1 MSEKT
6 LKFGD
11 VENNNKNYATFKLL
25 ITLNLVAIDKIVI
38 SDKFKHSNKDFK
50 YFIGY
55 KENNIIGPLTIIL
68 PQMSGFAKY
77 FDYGGNNLSLKI
89 ENDNML
95 VKYIQIWNKIKT
107 ILSTKFHSEV
117 FMMEDT

>member
-55 KENNIIGPLTIIL
+55 KENNIFGPLTIIL

>member
-11 VENNNKNYATFKLL
+11 VENYNKNFATFNLS
-25 ITLNLVAIDKIVI
+25 ITLNLVAIDKKVI

-50 YFIGY
+50 YFVGY
-55 KENNIIGPLTIIL
+55 KEDNIIRPLSIIL
-68 PQMSGFAKY
+68 PQMSGYAKY
-77 FDYGGNNLSLKI
+77 FDDGGNNLSLKI

-95 VKYIQIWNKIKT
+95 VKYIQIWNKIKMM
-107 ILSTKFHSEV
+107 LSTKFHSEV
-117 FMMEDT
+117 FMMKDT

>member
-38 SDKFKHSNKDFK
+38 SDKFKHSNKDFN

-55 KENNIIGPLTIIL
+55 KENNIIRPLSIIL
-68 PQMSGFAKY
+68 PQMSRFAKY

-95 VKYIQIWNKIKT
+95 VKYIQIWHKIKT
-107 ILSTKFHSEV
+107 MRSTKFHSEV
-117 FMMEDT
+117 SMMEDT

>member
-38 SDKFKHSNKDFK
+38 SDKFKNSNKDFK

>member
-68 PQMSGFAKY
+68 PQMGGFAKY

-95 VKYIQIWNKIKT
+95 VKYIQIWHKIKT
-107 ILSTKFHSEV
+107 MRSTKFHSEV
-117 FMMEDT
+117 SMMEDT

>member
-38 SDKFKHSNKDFK
+38 SDKFKHSNKDFN

-55 KENNIIGPLTIIL
+55 KENNIIRPLSIIL
-68 PQMSGFAKY
+68 PQMSRFAKY
-77 FDYGGNNLSLKI
+77 FDFGGNNLSLKI

-95 VKYIQIWNKIKT
+95 VKYIQIWHKIKT
-107 ILSTKFHSEV
+107 MRSTKFHSEV
-117 FMMEDT
+117 SMMEDT

>member
-55 KENNIIGPLTIIL
+55 KENNIIGPLTINL

>member
-95 VKYIQIWNKIKT
+95 VKYIQVWNKIKT

>member
-11 VENNNKNYATFKLL
+11 VENYNKNFATFNLS

-38 SDKFKHSNKDFK
+38 SDKFKHSNKDLK
-50 YFIGY
+50 YFVGY
-55 KENNIIGPLTIIL
+55 KEDNIIRPLSIIL
-68 PQMSGFAKY
+68 PQMSGYEKY
-77 FDYGGNNLSLKI
+77 FDDGGNNLSLKI

-95 VKYIQIWNKIKT
+95 VKYIQIWNKIKMM
-107 ILSTKFHSEV
+107 LSTKFHSEV
-117 FMMEDT
+117 FIMKDT

>member
-107 ILSTKFHSEV
+107 ILSTKFHSKV

>member
-38 SDKFKHSNKDFK
+38 SDKFKYSNKDFK

-95 VKYIQIWNKIKT
+95 VKYIQVWNKIKT

>member
-38 SDKFKHSNKDFK
+38 SDKFKHSHKDFK

-95 VKYIQIWNKIKT
+95 VKYIQVWNKIKT

>member
-25 ITLNLVAIDKIVI
+25 IILNLVAIDKIVI

>member
-95 VKYIQIWNKIKT
+95 VKYIQVWNKIKT

-117 FMMEDT
+117 FMMGDT

>member
-38 SDKFKHSNKDFK
+38 SDKFKYSNKDFK

-68 PQMSGFAKY
+68 PQMGGFAKY

>member
-50 YFIGY
+50 CFIGY

>member
-38 SDKFKHSNKDFK
+38 SDKFKHSNKDFN

-55 KENNIIGPLTIIL
+55 KENNIIRPLSIIL
-68 PQMSGFAKY
+68 PQMSRFAKY
-77 FDYGGNNLSLKI
+77 FDFGGNNLSLKI

>member
-11 VENNNKNYATFKLL
+11 VENYNENFATFKLS

-50 YFIGY
+50 YFVGY
-55 KENNIIGPLTIIL
+55 KEDNIIRPLSIIL
-68 PQMSGFAKY
+68 PQMSGYAKY
-77 FDYGGNNLSLKI
+77 FDDGGNNLSLKI

-95 VKYIQIWNKIKT
+95 VKYIQIWNKIKMM
-107 ILSTKFHSEV
+107 LSTKFHSEV
-117 FMMEDT
+117 FMMKDT